1 MKPTIE
7 VHILEMRQ
15 AINLEVITA
24 EEALYLADRDDAI
37 ALEPAG
43 TGWDA
48 VIWDRDECLIIRQH
62 AGTRTLA
69 LNRGVQRYRMLM
81 ARREVANG

>member
-1 MKPTIE
+1 MIE
-7 VHILEMRQ
+7 VHLMEYRQ
-15 AINLEVITA
+15 AIQVDAADA
-24 EEALYLADRDDAI
+24 EAALYQVDRDDAI

-48 VIWDRDECLIIRQH
+48 VVWDRDACLIIRQH

>member
-1 MKPTIE
+1 MIE
-7 VHILEMRQ
+7 VHLHSQRR
-15 AINLEVITA
+15 AIQVDAADA
-24 EEALYLADRDDAI
+24 EAALYRVDRDDAI

-48 VIWDRDECLIIRQH
+48 VVWDRDECLIIRQH

-69 LNRGVQRYRMLM
+69 LNRGVQRYRALM
-81 ARREVANG
+81 ERREVAND

>member
-1 MKPTIE
+1 MIE
-7 VHILEMRQ
+7 VHIHAQRQ
-15 AINLEVITA
+15 AINVEAPSA
-24 EEALYLADRDDAI
+24 EEALYLVDRDDAI

-48 VIWDRDECLIIRQH
+48 VVWDRDACLIIRQH

-69 LNRGVQRYRMLM
+69 LNRGVQRYRLLM
-81 ARREVANG
+81 ERREVANG